1 MERLGDF
8 WSGMRDTI
16 EAFLLIIDSAIE
28 LEVDYWTSIE
38 FQLPEYLWNL
48 IECFNVTLCAMDLP
62 LLNFRQKPLVNN
74 PNRVRHLSLSLFLH
88 TRPT

>member
-28 LEVDYWTSIE
+28 LEVDYWTSIG
-38 FQLPEYLWNL
+38 FQLPEYL
-48 IECFNVTLCAMDLP
+48 
-62 LLNFRQKPLVNN
+62 
-74 PNRVRHLSLSLFLH
+74 
-88 TRPT
+88 